1 MFIVLVLY
9 PPESD
14 VFASIC
20 TARPVPM
27 QSDQYRSCS
36 TVKRHGGCRSVG
48 PDGGQPKTALWL
60 WVREMTWYL
69 YTRWVCG
76 RMKAK
81 QHWFKIT
88 VSWMVSPCSAS
99 CSWRPLHWGIRHS
112 DLTSRQFHSLV
123 PWWRP
128 RRIRPQKTRL
138 SQLENSAMG
147 KWPKTIMPVRKMAKM
162 AYKILLYVLIL
173 KFLKLRCVSLIDDG
187 EYTQNELGMGN

>member
-1 MFIVLVLY
+1 
-9 PPESD
+9 
-14 VFASIC
+14 
-20 TARPVPM
+20 M
-27 QSDQYRSCS
+27 QPDQYRSCS

-48 PDGGQPKTALWL
+48 PDGGQSKTALWL

-76 RMKAK
+76 RRKAK

-147 KWPKTIMPVRKMAKM
+147 KWPKTIMPVWFEKWRKWHIKFFYMCWFWSSLNCDVFPLLMMDNTRKM
-162 AYKILLYVLIL
+162 
-173 KFLKLRCVSLIDDG
+173 
-187 EYTQNELGMGN
+187 N